1 MKIALKII
9 GLILVFAFSSLLQA
23 SETGNNKLVLFYK
36 NEPLSLKVL
45 DEVKAILPEFADS
58 VEVYYFDIE
67 DEENLEILYDFDL
80 ANVDFPF
87 AMAVNGCMS
96 AMIDEHLVDFI
107 GYPKDMEDAG
117 DFEGNWS
124 IEALKAAL
132 HNPDLL
138 WTEIWLPMGD
148 EVEGGGE

>member
-1 MKIALKII
+1 MNIVGRII
-9 GLILVFAFSSLLQA
+9 GFILLLVFCSLLQA
-23 SETGNNKLVLFYK
+23 SEPGNNILVLFYK
-36 NEPLSLKVL
+36 QEPLSLRGL

-58 VEVYYFDIE
+58 IEVYYINIE
-67 DEENLEILYDFDL
+67 DKANLDL
-80 ANVDFPF
+80 LDSYYLADVEFPF
-87 AMAVNGCMS
+87 AVALNGCMS

-107 GYPKDMEDAG
+107 GYPEDMEDAG

-124 IEALKAAL
+124 IEDLKAAL

-148 EVEGGGE
+148 EEEGGGE